1 MKVKSSKNAAVNE
14 RKLVKVQIGCTVQ
27 FEQKYHWYAQYT
39 LRMSAGHLILITKQQ
54 LYHNFTNSIKLNNCL
69 IITGKKRDDEMWQK
83 IQLLLVPNINN
94 DIIIT

>member
-54 LYHNFTNSIKLNNCL
+54 LYHKYY
-69 IITGKKRDDEMWQK
+69 IT
-83 IQLLLVPNINN
+83 
-94 DIIIT
+94 